1 MSGKDFI
8 EDMMKRSV
16 LGLMYLIHGM
26 RNSGIDV
33 DTRLAS
39 IGIKAD
45 ALDPS
50 CIIHS
55 SLEWDIQKVI
65 AEGVKPEVGLLIGQ
79 HYALVGYGPL
89 LMLLMTC
96 STLQDALKYGIHFQE
111 LTHLLGHLGLVHSQN
126 YLALTYTPIDLETE
140 MGLLRAQAEISG
152 TYKFLQDIYKMMGLS
167 IPNIRVELPFQQPQS
182 VALLNQYKAYYGS
195 DLHFGAEKAAFQL
208 DNAVMNFSI
217 PSADAITFRMYEA
230 KCIAEIERLKVQDND
245 PASLIQ
251 RVQGYLELQ
260 QGNIPSMASTARALN
275 IPERTLRYQ
284 LQELNTSYKKIR
296 EQLIKHKAL
305 RLIEYNEYSIEV
317 IAELLG
323 YSEPAAFNHAFKR
336 WFGQSPRQYGK

>member
-1 MSGKDFI
+1 
-8 EDMMKRSV
+8 MKRSI

-39 IGIKAD
+39 IGINAD

-50 CIIHS
+50 SIIHP

-65 AEGVKPEVGLLIGQ
+65 GEGVKPEVGLFIGQ
-79 HYALVGYGPL
+79 HYALAGYGPL
-89 LMLLMTC
+89 LMLLVTC
-96 STLQDALKYGIHFQE
+96 STIQDALKYGIQFQG
-111 LTHLLGHLGLVHSQN
+111 LTHLFGRLGLVYSNNHV
-126 YLALTYTPIDLETE
+126 ALTYEPIDLNTE
-140 MGLLRAQAEISG
+140 MGLLRAQCEVSG
-152 TYKFLQDIYKMMGLS
+152 TYKFLQDIYKMMGLVA
-167 IPNIRVELPFQQPQS
+167 PTIRVELPFKPPQELD
-182 VALLNQYKAYYGS
+182 VLNQYKTYYGS

-208 DNAVMNFSI
+208 NDVVMNVRI
-217 PSADAITFRMYEA
+217 PSADPITFRVYEA
-230 KCIAEIERLKVQDND
+230 KCIAEIERLNAEETDQ
-245 PASLIQ
+245 ASLIQ
-251 RVQGYLELQ
+251 RVRGYLELQ
-260 QGNIPSMASTARALN
+260 QGNIPSMATTAQALN

-284 LQELNTSYKKIR
+284 LQQLNSSYKQIR